1 MGATLLLVLLI
12 APSTVVA
19 VAAAATFALTPFALA
34 TTTAIGGQGGGSLAR
49 RRGAGGVGEGSERR
63 RRSFLALVAKAKF
76 LDAKHVGGSLE
87 VGERRRVGD
96 DVGGVGEA
104 GIDAAQKVEHKLRG
118 GDGVTDL
125 PHSVGSLLHLLRV
138 GIDGEITLGHAV
150 EFLPKDDRPRLLV
163 RLEQSLDG
171 DVQSMRIL
179 IRLHGEVEDGVV
191 AGVVH
196 PPANAGVGLGPRRVS
211 RTSSLRVVDV
221 SEQSV
226 LPANSGEEGLPL
238 GVIGTLETEDDQDVL
253 LDVDNSVGGIEGG
266 CEGVHHRT
274 RHGREEGAGRGG

>member
-1 MGATLLLVLLI
+1 MN
-12 APSTVVA
+12 
-19 VAAAATFALTPFALA
+19 
-34 TTTAIGGQGGGSLAR
+34 
-49 RRGAGGVGEGSERR
+49 
-63 RRSFLALVAKAKF
+63 
-76 LDAKHVGGSLE
+76 
-87 VGERRRVGD
+87 
-96 DVGGVGEA
+96 
-104 GIDAAQKVEHKLRG
+104 
-118 GDGVTDL
+118 DL
-125 PHSVGSLLHLLRV
+125 PHGVGSLLHLLRV
-138 GIDGEITLGHAV
+138 GVDGEITLGHAV
-150 EFLPKDDRPRLLV
+150 ELLPKDDRPRLLV

-238 GVIGTLETEDDQDVL
+238 GVIGTRD
-253 LDVDNSVGGIEGG
+253 S
-266 CEGVHHRT
+266 
-274 RHGREEGAGRGG
+274 GRSGRAA